1 VSEILVTFAS
11 LQQAGDDVGNSA
23 VRIQAQL
30 RDLRDGLGRVAAGW
44 EGEAF
49 EQYRAR
55 QRRWDAAA
63 QDLGDV
69 LTRISVA
76 LRQAAE
82 TYRATESRNAALWS

>member
-1 VSEILVTFAS
+1 MSEILVTFAS

-23 VRIQAQL
+23 ARIQAQL
-30 RDLRDGLGRVAAGW
+30 RDLRDGLQRIASAW

-49 EQYRAR
+49 EQYRLR
-55 QRRWDAAA
+55 QQKWDAAA

-69 LTRISVA
+69 LRHISTA

-82 TYRATESRNAALWS
+82 TYRVTESRNAALWS